1 MLEIFLEGVILG
13 LIIAITLGPAF
24 FAIVQTAIH
33 RGFYPAMF
41 IALGISLSDISLIAL
56 SYLGASIIFENP
68 ANKIYIGLAG
78 GIILIIF
85 GLVTF
90 KRKTEIPQDNG
101 NNYNSQSEKKPRVTT
116 YILKGYFLNILNP
129 FLLIFWLS
137 AMSWVSARAEEG
149 HLLNYVITFFGG
161 TLITVFATD
170 LLKSFIGNKL
180 TKYLHHSKINWI
192 NKIVGLLLIAF
203 GIILE
208 VRVLWQI
215 L

>member
-1 MLEIFLEGVILG
+1 
-13 LIIAITLGPAF
+13 
-24 FAIVQTAIH
+24 
-33 RGFYPAMF
+33 
-41 IALGISLSDISLIAL
+41 
-56 SYLGASIIFENP
+56 
-68 ANKIYIGLAG
+68 
-78 GIILIIF
+78 
-85 GLVTF
+85 
-90 KRKTEIPQDNG
+90 
-101 NNYNSQSEKKPRVTT
+101 
-116 YILKGYFLNILNP
+116 
-129 FLLIFWLS
+129 
-137 AMSWVSARAEEG
+137 MSWVSARAEEG